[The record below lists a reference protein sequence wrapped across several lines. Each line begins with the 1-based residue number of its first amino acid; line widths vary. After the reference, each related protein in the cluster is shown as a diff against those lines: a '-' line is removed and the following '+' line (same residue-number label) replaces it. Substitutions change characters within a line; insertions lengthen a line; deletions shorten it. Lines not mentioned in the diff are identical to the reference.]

1 MYVQPFLYTT
11 YTPNTPL
18 YTTINTL
25 KHSPY
30 TPYNN
35 PLKQVLLD
43 RLEKLLKMWTSKR
56 LGLCKRT
63 TLAVLSPWVFQE
75 ILYITAIVVFGLFVM
90 QGTMDAKVQLTFLTL
105 VPTIGSA
112 FIKLINAMLRIM
124 DAQQSL
130 VGLRERLLVRI
141 NVQEKARILA
151 IKPPIVKYGEAD
163 VDKDRGRGRT
173 GSEEAAA
180 AEAAAAGGKGKKGGK
195 KGMKGEGTLRGTG
208 QRFIDISV

>member
-1 MYVQPFLYTT
+1 
-11 YTPNTPL
+11 
-18 YTTINTL
+18 
-25 KHSPY
+25 
-30 TPYNN
+30 
-35 PLKQVLLD
+35 
-43 RLEKLLKMWTSKR
+43 
-56 LGLCKRT
+56 
-63 TLAVLSPWVFQE
+63 
-75 ILYITAIVVFGLFVM
+75 
-90 QGTMDAKVQLTFLTL
+90 
-105 VPTIGSA
+105 
-112 FIKLINAMLRIM
+112 M

-195 KGMKGEGTLRGTG
+195 KGMKGEGTLRGTAVAHP
-208 QRFIDISV
+208 QLAVRYVNTYNINHIIPCIHTFIHFIAIYTRYTYICTTYTPHIRVPNTPLNLNTPYIHHIYT

>member
-1 MYVQPFLYTT
+1 
-11 YTPNTPL
+11 
-18 YTTINTL
+18 
-25 KHSPY
+25 
-30 TPYNN
+30 
-35 PLKQVLLD
+35 
-43 RLEKLLKMWTSKR
+43 
-56 LGLCKRT
+56 
-63 TLAVLSPWVFQE
+63 
-75 ILYITAIVVFGLFVM
+75 
-90 QGTMDAKVQLTFLTL
+90 
-105 VPTIGSA
+105 
-112 FIKLINAMLRIM
+112 M

-195 KGMKGEGTLRGTG
+195 KGMKGEGTLRGTAEIHRYV
-208 QRFIDISV
+208 QCSEIFTLRIEILHTET